1 MEKFIH
7 KLENLFQ
14 KKLSLYKKLKHIFE
28 QERKYIVDMDVD
40 SLWKVTE
47 RKKQLALEIEK
58 IREEVLS
65 LLEEKKIPLNKGN
78 NGFSIFKSIN
88 SLPFSVKIK
97 SDLKKVKVQ
106 LDITKEELAVLAL
119 ENKRYVNEYLS
130 VINGIFATI
139 TESEN
144 NESYTKA
151 GITSKGNNKKHLI
164 RAQV

>member
-14 KKLSLYKKLKHIFE
+14 KKLSLYKILKEVFE

-40 SLWKVTE
+40 SLWKITD
-47 RKKQLALEIEK
+47 RKKQLASEIER
-58 IREEVLS
+58 IREEILS
-65 LLEEKKIPLNKGN
+65 LLEEKKVPLNKGE
-78 NGFSIFKSIN
+78 NGFSLLQSIN

-119 ENKRYVNEYLS
+119 ENKRYINEYLS

-144 NESYTKA
+144 SESYTKTGMA
-151 GITSKGNNKKHLI
+151 SKGNNKKHLI

>member
-1 MEKFIH
+1 MEKFVR
-7 KLENLFQ
+7 KLEDLFQ
-14 KKLSLYKKLKHIFE
+14 KKLLLYKTLKTVFE

-40 SLWKVTE
+40 SLWKITD
-47 RKKQLALEIEK
+47 RKKQLALEIEQ

-65 LLEEKKIPLNKGN
+65 LLKEKKVPLNKGQ
-78 NGFSIFKSIN
+78 NGFSLLQSIN

-130 VINGIFATI
+130 VINGIFGTI

-144 NESYTKA
+144 TESYTKA
-151 GITSKGNNKKHLI
+151 GVTSKGNNKNHLI

>member
-14 KKLSLYKKLKHIFE
+14 KKLSLYKTLKHVFE

-40 SLWKVTE
+40 SLWKITE
-47 RKKQLALEIEK
+47 RKKQLAMEIEQ
-58 IREEVLS
+58 IREEILS
-65 LLEEKKIPLNKGN
+65 LLEEKKVPLNKGQ
-78 NGFSIFKSIN
+78 NGYSLFQSIN

-119 ENKRYVNEYLS
+119 ENKRYINEYLS

-144 NESYTKA
+144 SESYTKA
-151 GITSKGNNKKHLI
+151 GMASKGNNKKHLI